1 MPTCYDT
8 SGNFTPCPTG
18 GASPSSFTDTLQQN
32 IQGPGIGAAPGQ
44 CPMAPDG
51 TCTDSYGNPG
61 QSCLLIR
68 ECDPYDG
75 AQHVQYQ
82 TPGGTAPNALIAT
95 VNPDGSVTMTD
106 AKGNPTNNPGYAPPY
121 LDHGVFTS
129 QFNPTQQA
137 KLSSIPNV
145 GMQYDPSAGW
155 VPVANSAPVETSPS
169 VTAFQ
174 SPTSKPA
181 SPGVSNTPNQNS
193 VPTNTNPSTNKYAAV
208 GQPGAPGTSGV
219 KTPVTTKANNHGWL
233 LLAAGLAI
241 ILLSRA

>member
-1 MPTCYDT
+1 MSVCFDV

-18 GASPSSFTDTLQQN
+18 GASPASFTDNLQAKV
-32 IQGPGIGAAPGQ
+32 QGPGIGPARGQ

-51 TCTDSYGNPG
+51 TCTDAYGNPG

-68 ECDPYDG
+68 ECDPYTG

-82 TPGGTAPNALIAT
+82 LPEGTPPNANIAT

-106 AKGNPTNNPGYAPPY
+106 AKGNPTANPGYAPPY

-129 QFNPTQQA
+129 QFNPNQQS
-137 KLSSIPNV
+137 KLNSVGAI

-169 VTAFQ
+169 VTAFVNNG
-174 SPTSKPA
+174 KNVA
-181 SPGVSNTPNQNS
+181 STKNQNS
-193 VPTNTNPSTNKYAAV
+193 LPTNTNPSTAKYAAT
-208 GQPGAPGTSGV
+208 GAAGAPGTSGV
-219 KTPVTTKANNHGWL
+219 KSPATASPIHHGWL

-241 ILLSRA
+241 ILLSRS